1 MWRQSF
7 AGRPLM
13 AAHCSQ
19 SRPCKIC
26 LMLGSRTYKRKSSLL
41 GCRCFPCSH
50 GHGSDDSHW
59 HPTAIMSASR
69 WRQCNPNA
77 RIAYAT
83 SLASKA
89 RYRGV
94 RIRKTYLVTSASY
107 TRLCACLLRVLAV
120 SRRHVLS
127 ACFIIIGIAMF
138 RRPIAISLGKTL
150 YRIV

>member
-1 MWRQSF
+1 MPIRWSYLIWRQSF

-107 TRLCACLLRVLAV
+107 TRLCACLLRVLA
-120 SRRHVLS
+120 LS
-127 ACFIIIGIAMF
+127 PTCFECMF
-138 RRPIAISLGKTL
+138 PNHWHCDAQTPHC
-150 YRIV
+150 YQPW